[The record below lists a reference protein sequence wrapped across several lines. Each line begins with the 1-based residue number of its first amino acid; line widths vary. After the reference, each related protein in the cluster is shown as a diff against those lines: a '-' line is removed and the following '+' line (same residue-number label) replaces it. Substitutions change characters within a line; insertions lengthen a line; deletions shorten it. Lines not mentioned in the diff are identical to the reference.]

1 MYAVRMN
8 SRLSRKRLHLVGV
21 NRLNIGVAKK
31 IRLIQGKHMGH
42 TIALHYRGKTRIVC
56 LRAASSIKFCT

>member
-1 MYAVRMN
+1 
-8 SRLSRKRLHLVGV
+8 V